1 VPSRVIS
8 GLITV
13 SSGHGNIL
21 EVQPNGALQQEARHN
36 GCSGT
41 VRSISYAGDG
51 IGIEIQLRCRRLW
64 FPVIELVMF
73 LFDPNT

>member
-1 VPSRVIS
+1 VPSTVVS
-8 GLITV
+8 GLIIV
-13 SSGHGNIL
+13 SSGHGNVL
-21 EVQPNGALQQEARHN
+21 EVQPNGALQQEAQHN

-51 IGIEIQLRCRRLW
+51 IGINIQLRYRHLW

-73 LFDPNT
+73 LFDPNA